1 MRRCLIIKLK
11 TWRNKG
17 GLVMKFKTL
26 SLVIVPLSFF
36 GLSIL
41 SLDCYAGKTIDEV
54 TIANPS
60 HKPVPITT
68 PFPRKPLVLAGV
80 EALAR
85 AASIGIFHVPEG
97 KIFVIETVSG
107 TLLIPP
113 SSEAR
118 FSVGIFARE
127 NHPGPIDINV
137 RLSKAI
143 FLQTTQAFSGTENIR
158 LYAEPGTD
166 VYVGY
171 EQTDTGGQMV
181 YTVSGYLVPSDSPS
195 LSP

>member
-1 MRRCLIIKLK
+1 
-11 TWRNKG
+11 
-17 GLVMKFKTL
+17 MKYKML

-36 GLSIL
+36 GLLIL
-41 SLDCYAGKTIDEV
+41 SLDSYAGNANDEI
-54 TIANPS
+54 TIANSS
-60 HKPVPITT
+60 HKPVPVTT
-68 PFPRKPLVLAGV
+68 PFARKPLVLAGV
-80 EALAR
+80 QVLSR
-85 AASIGIFHVPEG
+85 AGSIGIFHVPEG

-118 FSVGIFARE
+118 FSVGLFARE

-158 LYAEPGTD
+158 LYAEPGAD

-171 EQTDTGGQMV
+171 EQTDTGGQMA